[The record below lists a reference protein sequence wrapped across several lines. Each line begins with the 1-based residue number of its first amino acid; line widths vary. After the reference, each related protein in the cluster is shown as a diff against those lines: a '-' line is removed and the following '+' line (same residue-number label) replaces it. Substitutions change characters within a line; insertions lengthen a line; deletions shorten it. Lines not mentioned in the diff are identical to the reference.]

1 MFDDFIVRAFAAGI
15 GLAFITGPLG
25 CFIVWRRL
33 SYFGDTIAH
42 SALLGVVIAY
52 ALDFNL
58 IIAVF
63 VVSCLLA
70 LSLLFLQRR
79 TNLPDDALLGL
90 LAHSVLAIGLVLLG
104 ILSFIRID
112 LMGLLFGDIL
122 SVNVTDLLFVW
133 IGGSIVLIVL
143 ILIWRPL
150 FAGTVNLELAK
161 AEGLN
166 PDLANAIF
174 TLLIASVIAI
184 SIKIVGILLI
194 TGLLIIPAS
203 ASRNLSSTPV
213 QMAIISSII
222 GVASVVLGIQ
232 TSMIWNTP
240 TGPTILT
247 ITLLAG
253 LTVPM
258 VVFAQSQPIVVLEY
272 PNQSASG
279 NLDSNNPFVIDANY
293 TAKHK
298 VLPNE
303 TLSHVIAKHYANSG
317 LNLKF
322 IEMAIVAA
330 NRKAFVRGNPNF
342 LYADK
347 TLHLPS
353 LNEIQNMILGK
364 NKVNAGSGGGSSQS
378 DQIYFIGG

>member
-122 SVNVTDLLFVW
+122 SVNATDLLFVW

-203 ASRNLSSTPV
+203 ASRNLSSTPI

-247 ITLLAG
+247 ITLG
-253 LTVPM
+253 VFILT
-258 VVFAQSQPIVVLEY
+258 L
-272 PNQSASG
+272 
-279 NLDSNNPFVIDANY
+279 
-293 TAKHK
+293 
-298 VLPNE
+298 LPLKKLLISKKKIE
-303 TLSHVIAKHYANSG
+303 LS
-317 LNLKF
+317 
-322 IEMAIVAA
+322 
-330 NRKAFVRGNPNF
+330 
-342 LYADK
+342 DK
-347 TLHLPS
+347 R
-353 LNEIQNMILGK
+353 
-364 NKVNAGSGGGSSQS
+364 
-378 DQIYFIGG
+378 

>member
-15 GLAFITGPLG
+15 GLALVTGPLG

-42 SALLGVVIAY
+42 SALLGVTIAY
-52 ALDFNL
+52 AMNFNL

-70 LSLLFLQRR
+70 ISLLFLQRR
-79 TNLPDDALLGL
+79 TSLPDDALLGL

-122 SVNVTDLLFVW
+122 SVNFTDVLFVW
-133 IGGSIVLIVL
+133 IGGSIVLTIL

-166 PDLANAIF
+166 PDLATAIF

-203 ASRNLSSTPV
+203 ASRNLSSTPI

-222 GVASVVLGIQ
+222 GVCSVIIGLQ
-232 TSMIWNTP
+232 TSMIWNTS
-240 TGPTILT
+240 TGPTILV
-247 ITLLAG
+247 ITLG
-253 LTVPM
+253 
-258 VVFAQSQPIVVLEY
+258 VFIFTL
-272 PNQSASG
+272 
-279 NLDSNNPFVIDANY
+279 
-293 TAKHK
+293 
-298 VLPNE
+298 LPLKKLLISKKKIE
-303 TLSHVIAKHYANSG
+303 LS
-317 LNLKF
+317 
-322 IEMAIVAA
+322 
-330 NRKAFVRGNPNF
+330 
-342 LYADK
+342 DK
-347 TLHLPS
+347 R
-353 LNEIQNMILGK
+353 
-364 NKVNAGSGGGSSQS
+364 
-378 DQIYFIGG
+378 

>member
-122 SVNVTDLLFVW
+122 SVNTTDLLFVW
-133 IGGSIVLIVL
+133 IGGGIVLIVL

-203 ASRNLSSTPV
+203 ASRNLSSTPI

-247 ITLLAG
+247 ITLG
-253 LTVPM
+253 VFILTLLPLKKLLI
-258 VVFAQSQPIVVLEY
+258 SKKKIEL
-272 PNQSASG
+272 
-279 NLDSNNPFVIDANY
+279 LD
-293 TAKHK
+293 K
-298 VLPNE
+298 
-303 TLSHVIAKHYANSG
+303 
-317 LNLKF
+317 
-322 IEMAIVAA
+322 
-330 NRKAFVRGNPNF
+330 R
-342 LYADK
+342 
-347 TLHLPS
+347 
-353 LNEIQNMILGK
+353 
-364 NKVNAGSGGGSSQS
+364 
-378 DQIYFIGG
+378 

>member
-52 ALDFNL
+52 ALDFNI

-133 IGGSIVLIVL
+133 IGGGIVLIVL

-203 ASRNLSSTPV
+203 ASRNLSSTPI

-247 ITLLAG
+247 ITLG
-253 LTVPM
+253 VFILT
-258 VVFAQSQPIVVLEY
+258 L
-272 PNQSASG
+272 
-279 NLDSNNPFVIDANY
+279 
-293 TAKHK
+293 
-298 VLPNE
+298 LPLKKLLISKKKIE
-303 TLSHVIAKHYANSG
+303 LS
-317 LNLKF
+317 
-322 IEMAIVAA
+322 
-330 NRKAFVRGNPNF
+330 
-342 LYADK
+342 DK
-347 TLHLPS
+347 R
-353 LNEIQNMILGK
+353 
-364 NKVNAGSGGGSSQS
+364 
-378 DQIYFIGG
+378 

>member
-42 SALLGVVIAY
+42 TALLGVVTAY
-52 ALDFNL
+52 ALDFNI
-58 IIAVF
+58 IIAVL

-133 IGGSIVLIVL
+133 IGGGIVLIVL

-203 ASRNLSSTPV
+203 ASRNLSSTPI

-222 GVASVVLGIQ
+222 GVASVVLGIL

-247 ITLLAG
+247 ITLG
-253 LTVPM
+253 VFILT
-258 VVFAQSQPIVVLEY
+258 L
-272 PNQSASG
+272 
-279 NLDSNNPFVIDANY
+279 
-293 TAKHK
+293 
-298 VLPNE
+298 LP
-303 TLSHVIAKHYANSG
+303 
-317 LNLKF
+317 LKKLLISKKK
-322 IEMAIVAA
+322 IEL
-330 NRKAFVRGNPNF
+330 F
-342 LYADK
+342 DK
-347 TLHLPS
+347 R
-353 LNEIQNMILGK
+353 
-364 NKVNAGSGGGSSQS
+364 
-378 DQIYFIGG
+378 

>member
-133 IGGSIVLIVL
+133 IGGGIVLIVL

-203 ASRNLSSTPV
+203 ASRNLSSTPI
-213 QMAIISSII
+213 QMVIISSII

-247 ITLLAG
+247 ITLG
-253 LTVPM
+253 VFILTLLPLKKLLI
-258 VVFAQSQPIVVLEY
+258 SKKKIEL
-272 PNQSASG
+272 
-279 NLDSNNPFVIDANY
+279 LD
-293 TAKHK
+293 K
-298 VLPNE
+298 
-303 TLSHVIAKHYANSG
+303 
-317 LNLKF
+317 
-322 IEMAIVAA
+322 
-330 NRKAFVRGNPNF
+330 R
-342 LYADK
+342 
-347 TLHLPS
+347 
-353 LNEIQNMILGK
+353 
-364 NKVNAGSGGGSSQS
+364 
-378 DQIYFIGG
+378 

>member
-122 SVNVTDLLFVW
+122 SVNVTDLYFVW

-203 ASRNLSSTPV
+203 ASRNLSSTPI

-247 ITLLAG
+247 ITLG
-253 LTVPM
+253 VFILT
-258 VVFAQSQPIVVLEY
+258 L
-272 PNQSASG
+272 
-279 NLDSNNPFVIDANY
+279 
-293 TAKHK
+293 
-298 VLPNE
+298 LPLKKLLISKKKIE
-303 TLSHVIAKHYANSG
+303 LS
-317 LNLKF
+317 
-322 IEMAIVAA
+322 
-330 NRKAFVRGNPNF
+330 
-342 LYADK
+342 DK
-347 TLHLPS
+347 R
-353 LNEIQNMILGK
+353 
-364 NKVNAGSGGGSSQS
+364 
-378 DQIYFIGG
+378 

>member
-15 GLAFITGPLG
+15 GLALVTGPLG

-42 SALLGVVIAY
+42 SALLGVTIAY
-52 ALDFNL
+52 AMNFNL

-70 LSLLFLQRR
+70 ISLLFLQRR
-79 TNLPDDALLGL
+79 TSLPDDALLGL

-122 SVNVTDLLFVW
+122 SVNFTDVLFVW
-133 IGGSIVLIVL
+133 IGGGVVLTTL

-166 PDLANAIF
+166 PDLATTIF

-194 TGLLIIPAS
+194 TGLLIIPAA
-203 ASRNLSSTPV
+203 ASRNLSSTPI

-222 GVASVVLGIQ
+222 GVCSVVIGLQ
-232 TSMIWNTP
+232 TSMIWNTS
-240 TGPTILT
+240 TGPTILVIT
-247 ITLLAG
+247 LGVFIITLLP
-253 LTVPM
+253 LKKLLI
-258 VVFAQSQPIVVLEY
+258 SKKKIE
-272 PNQSASG
+272 
-279 NLDSNNPFVIDANY
+279 
-293 TAKHK
+293 
-298 VLPNE
+298 
-303 TLSHVIAKHYANSG
+303 LS
-317 LNLKF
+317 
-322 IEMAIVAA
+322 
-330 NRKAFVRGNPNF
+330 
-342 LYADK
+342 DK
-347 TLHLPS
+347 R
-353 LNEIQNMILGK
+353 
-364 NKVNAGSGGGSSQS
+364 
-378 DQIYFIGG
+378 

>member
-15 GLAFITGPLG
+15 GLALVTGPLG

-42 SALLGVVIAY
+42 SALLGVTIAY
-52 ALDFNL
+52 AMNFNL

-70 LSLLFLQRR
+70 ISLLFLQRR
-79 TNLPDDALLGL
+79 TSLPDDALLGL

-122 SVNVTDLLFVW
+122 SVNFTDVLFVW
-133 IGGSIVLIVL
+133 IGGGVVLTTL

-166 PDLANAIF
+166 PELATTIF

-203 ASRNLSSTPV
+203 ASRNLSSTPI

-247 ITLLAG
+247 ITLG
-253 LTVPM
+253 VFILTLLPLKKLLI
-258 VVFAQSQPIVVLEY
+258 SKKKIEL
-272 PNQSASG
+272 
-279 NLDSNNPFVIDANY
+279 LD
-293 TAKHK
+293 K
-298 VLPNE
+298 
-303 TLSHVIAKHYANSG
+303 
-317 LNLKF
+317 
-322 IEMAIVAA
+322 
-330 NRKAFVRGNPNF
+330 R
-342 LYADK
+342 
-347 TLHLPS
+347 
-353 LNEIQNMILGK
+353 
-364 NKVNAGSGGGSSQS
+364 
-378 DQIYFIGG
+378 

>member
-133 IGGSIVLIVL
+133 IGGGIVLIVL

-203 ASRNLSSTPV
+203 ASRNLSSTPI

-222 GVASVVLGIQ
+222 GFASVVLGIQ

-247 ITLLAG
+247 ITLG
-253 LTVPM
+253 VFILT
-258 VVFAQSQPIVVLEY
+258 L
-272 PNQSASG
+272 
-279 NLDSNNPFVIDANY
+279 
-293 TAKHK
+293 
-298 VLPNE
+298 LPLKKLLISKKKIE
-303 TLSHVIAKHYANSG
+303 LS
-317 LNLKF
+317 
-322 IEMAIVAA
+322 
-330 NRKAFVRGNPNF
+330 
-342 LYADK
+342 DK
-347 TLHLPS
+347 R
-353 LNEIQNMILGK
+353 
-364 NKVNAGSGGGSSQS
+364 
-378 DQIYFIGG
+378 

>member
-42 SALLGVVIAY
+42 TALLGVVIAY

-133 IGGSIVLIVL
+133 IGGGIVLIVL

-203 ASRNLSSTPV
+203 ASRNLSSTPI
-213 QMAIISSII
+213 QMVIISSII

-247 ITLLAG
+247 ITLG
-253 LTVPM
+253 VFILT
-258 VVFAQSQPIVVLEY
+258 L
-272 PNQSASG
+272 
-279 NLDSNNPFVIDANY
+279 
-293 TAKHK
+293 
-298 VLPNE
+298 LPLKKLLISKKKIE
-303 TLSHVIAKHYANSG
+303 LS
-317 LNLKF
+317 
-322 IEMAIVAA
+322 
-330 NRKAFVRGNPNF
+330 
-342 LYADK
+342 DK
-347 TLHLPS
+347 R
-353 LNEIQNMILGK
+353 
-364 NKVNAGSGGGSSQS
+364 
-378 DQIYFIGG
+378 

>member
-1 MFDDFIVRAFAAGI
+1 MFDDFIVRAFAAGV

-63 VVSCLLA
+63 VVSCILA

-203 ASRNLSSTPV
+203 ASRNLSSTPI

-247 ITLLAG
+247 ITLG
-253 LTVPM
+253 VFILT
-258 VVFAQSQPIVVLEY
+258 L
-272 PNQSASG
+272 
-279 NLDSNNPFVIDANY
+279 
-293 TAKHK
+293 
-298 VLPNE
+298 LPLKKLLISKKKIE
-303 TLSHVIAKHYANSG
+303 LS
-317 LNLKF
+317 
-322 IEMAIVAA
+322 
-330 NRKAFVRGNPNF
+330 
-342 LYADK
+342 DK
-347 TLHLPS
+347 R
-353 LNEIQNMILGK
+353 
-364 NKVNAGSGGGSSQS
+364 
-378 DQIYFIGG
+378 

>member
-33 SYFGDTIAH
+33 SYFGDTISH
-42 SALLGVVIAY
+42 TALLGVVIAY
-52 ALDFNL
+52 ALDFN
-58 IIAVF
+58 IFIAVF

-133 IGGSIVLIVL
+133 IGGGIVLIVL

-203 ASRNLSSTPV
+203 ASRNLSSTPI
-213 QMAIISSII
+213 QMVIISSII

-247 ITLLAG
+247 ITLG
-253 LTVPM
+253 VFILTLLPLKKLLI
-258 VVFAQSQPIVVLEY
+258 SKKKIEL
-272 PNQSASG
+272 
-279 NLDSNNPFVIDANY
+279 LD
-293 TAKHK
+293 K
-298 VLPNE
+298 
-303 TLSHVIAKHYANSG
+303 
-317 LNLKF
+317 
-322 IEMAIVAA
+322 
-330 NRKAFVRGNPNF
+330 R
-342 LYADK
+342 
-347 TLHLPS
+347 
-353 LNEIQNMILGK
+353 
-364 NKVNAGSGGGSSQS
+364 
-378 DQIYFIGG
+378 

>member
-1 MFDDFIVRAFAAGI
+1 MLDDFIVRAFAAGI

-133 IGGSIVLIVL
+133 IGGGIVLIVL

-203 ASRNLSSTPV
+203 ASRNLSSTPI

-247 ITLLAG
+247 ITLG
-253 LTVPM
+253 VFILTLLPLKKLII
-258 VVFAQSQPIVVLEY
+258 SKKKIEL
-272 PNQSASG
+272 
-279 NLDSNNPFVIDANY
+279 LD
-293 TAKHK
+293 K
-298 VLPNE
+298 
-303 TLSHVIAKHYANSG
+303 
-317 LNLKF
+317 
-322 IEMAIVAA
+322 
-330 NRKAFVRGNPNF
+330 R
-342 LYADK
+342 
-347 TLHLPS
+347 
-353 LNEIQNMILGK
+353 
-364 NKVNAGSGGGSSQS
+364 
-378 DQIYFIGG
+378 

>member
-52 ALDFNL
+52 ALDFNI

-174 TLLIASVIAI
+174 TLLIATVIAI

-203 ASRNLSSTPV
+203 ASRNLSSTPI

-247 ITLLAG
+247 ITLG
-253 LTVPM
+253 VFILT
-258 VVFAQSQPIVVLEY
+258 L
-272 PNQSASG
+272 
-279 NLDSNNPFVIDANY
+279 
-293 TAKHK
+293 
-298 VLPNE
+298 LPLKKLLISKKKIE
-303 TLSHVIAKHYANSG
+303 LS
-317 LNLKF
+317 
-322 IEMAIVAA
+322 
-330 NRKAFVRGNPNF
+330 
-342 LYADK
+342 DK
-347 TLHLPS
+347 R
-353 LNEIQNMILGK
+353 
-364 NKVNAGSGGGSSQS
+364 
-378 DQIYFIGG
+378 

>member
-15 GLAFITGPLG
+15 GIAFITGPLG
-25 CFIVWRRL
+25 CYIVWRRL

-203 ASRNLSSTPV
+203 ASRNLSSTPI

-247 ITLLAG
+247 ITLG
-253 LTVPM
+253 VFILT
-258 VVFAQSQPIVVLEY
+258 L
-272 PNQSASG
+272 
-279 NLDSNNPFVIDANY
+279 
-293 TAKHK
+293 
-298 VLPNE
+298 LPLKKLLISKKKIE
-303 TLSHVIAKHYANSG
+303 LS
-317 LNLKF
+317 
-322 IEMAIVAA
+322 
-330 NRKAFVRGNPNF
+330 
-342 LYADK
+342 DK
-347 TLHLPS
+347 R
-353 LNEIQNMILGK
+353 
-364 NKVNAGSGGGSSQS
+364 
-378 DQIYFIGG
+378 

>member
-33 SYFGDTIAH
+33 SYFGDTISH
-42 SALLGVVIAY
+42 TALLGVVIAY
-52 ALDFNL
+52 ALDFNI

-133 IGGSIVLIVL
+133 IGGGIVLIVL

-166 PDLANAIF
+166 PNLANAIF

-203 ASRNLSSTPV
+203 ASRNLSSTPI

-247 ITLLAG
+247 ITLG
-253 LTVPM
+253 VFILT
-258 VVFAQSQPIVVLEY
+258 L
-272 PNQSASG
+272 
-279 NLDSNNPFVIDANY
+279 
-293 TAKHK
+293 
-298 VLPNE
+298 LP
-303 TLSHVIAKHYANSG
+303 
-317 LNLKF
+317 LKKLLISKKK
-322 IEMAIVAA
+322 IEL
-330 NRKAFVRGNPNF
+330 F
-342 LYADK
+342 DK
-347 TLHLPS
+347 R
-353 LNEIQNMILGK
+353 
-364 NKVNAGSGGGSSQS
+364 
-378 DQIYFIGG
+378 

>member
-42 SALLGVVIAY
+42 SALLGVVISY

-203 ASRNLSSTPV
+203 ASRNLSSTPI

-247 ITLLAG
+247 ITLG
-253 LTVPM
+253 VFILTLLPLKKLII
-258 VVFAQSQPIVVLEY
+258 SKKKIEL
-272 PNQSASG
+272 
-279 NLDSNNPFVIDANY
+279 LD
-293 TAKHK
+293 
-298 VLPNE
+298 
-303 TLSHVIAKHYANSG
+303 
-317 LNLKF
+317 
-322 IEMAIVAA
+322 
-330 NRKAFVRGNPNF
+330 
-342 LYADK
+342 
-347 TLHLPS
+347 
-353 LNEIQNMILGK
+353 
-364 NKVNAGSGGGSSQS
+364 NKK
-378 DQIYFIGG
+378 